1 MQYNSE
7 LRAQVAIVG
16 HAIFKGGRVA
26 HYVRPGVDE
35 MSQLFAGWKS
45 GAGLFT
51 SHTATGARQVHG
63 IVLYRLEPGSDQA
76 TLANLLM
83 ADFSDNPTTEA
94 LSRLPGIT
102 LSTLIFDSHAVPIP
116 LIERV
121 AESIYSQLY
130 HQYHDGARS

>member
-26 HYVRPGVDE
+26 QYVRPGIDE

-51 SHTATGARQVHG
+51 SRTAMGARQVHA
-63 IVLYRLEPGSDQA
+63 IVLFRMEPGSDQA
-76 TLANLLM
+76 TQANLLM
-83 ADFSDNPTTEA
+83 ADFADNPTTEA
-94 LSRLPGIT
+94 LSRLPGIE
-102 LSTLIFDSHAVPIP
+102 LSTLAFDSHSVPIP

-130 HQYHDGARS
+130 HQYHDGSRN